1 MSQMTR
7 AVCAASHVTL
17 RSAAS
22 QTPLPLVPGFLGFVG
37 GLAGSGAGAGTR
49 GGGASRGAPRWR
61 TVLGA
66 LLFVAGFATVFVLLS
81 FFVTGLGRALVEHRD
96 LLMRLGGAL
105 VIALAVVF
113 LGLGSQREVKLRW
126 RPRAGLLGAPLL
138 GAVFGLGWSPC
149 IGPTLAAVMT
159 LAVSGGASAG
169 RGVLL
174 ATAYCLGLGLPFIL
188 IALLADRSAPVTAW
202 LRRHQRR
209 IQVAGALLLLA
220 IGLLLVTGLWQDLM
234 TWVQSELVGGF
245 EVIL

>member
-1 MSQMTR
+1 
-7 AVCAASHVTL
+7 
-17 RSAAS
+17 
-22 QTPLPLVPGFLGFVG
+22 
-37 GLAGSGAGAGTR
+37 
-49 GGGASRGAPRWR
+49 
-61 TVLGA
+61 VLGA